1 MRSGDG
7 LLDPA
12 VVLLGNVEPCDAPC
26 RNCGPAEWPFI
37 SSITNWS
44 TPRRYSSWQVALSC
58 RSSKMVE
65 VPHGFFTIPRRSKSR
80 HNVSVTEAYSTG
92 ANIKLDVLLPSS
104 LQQLVQL
111 SGDGS

>member
-1 MRSGDG
+1 
-7 LLDPA
+7 
-12 VVLLGNVEPCDAPC
+12 
-26 RNCGPAEWPFI
+26 
-37 SSITNWS
+37 
-44 TPRRYSSWQVALSC
+44 
-58 RSSKMVE
+58 MVE